1 MEVNKEIRKKI
12 MDLIIKRLV
21 NVTGGPTFLG
31 LYEGFHCPFTPPV
44 YNSVKTTIRNCDKNE
59 TIGEIK
65 VMHYFLAFEDGEP
78 SIQISSRTYYS
89 LTEEPYKTQRKW
101 FITKKLLTHITNYS
115 VETIVI
121 CGHLHFRLNNEE
133 HEFIADL
140 TEKAYKKHLLLVQS
154 FKDNEL
160 MVKLN
165 KRLEK

>member
-1 MEVNKEIRKKI
+1 MEVNQEIIISKIKK
-12 MDLIIKRLV
+12 LICNRLV
-21 NVTGGPTFLG
+21 NVTSGPTFLG
-31 LYEGFHCPFTPPV
+31 LYEGFHFTPPV
-44 YNSVKTTIRNCDKNE
+44 YNSVKTTIRNCDKYE

-65 VMHYFLAFEDGEP
+65 VMHYFLEFEDGEP
-78 SIQISSRTYYS
+78 SIQISSRTDYS

-101 FITKKLLTHITNYS
+101 FITKKRLTHITNYS

-121 CGHLHFRLNNEE
+121 CGHLKFRLNNEE

-140 TEKAYKKHLLLVQS
+140 TEKAYEKHLLLVQS